1 MEEEEKFVPSDSNE
15 KKSGSKVL
23 VGIITLL
30 VIIAVV
36 AVGTYFALLKL
47 EQNSAKKA
55 VEDVFESLR
64 TGDQTTMEKYLGE
77 GESVAEDDQSFMLFF
92 KPLNY
97 NIKKVEADF
106 KNASVEVEVSNKDS
120 GKIFQNYFSK
130 IFQLSFSNA
139 LSSNY
144 SEQDLENELTAF
156 LQEQIESEEIETVTT
171 TITLKLH
178 KNGPVWEP
186 NDDDENVNQFVNA
199 VLPNFSSAMEGIQ
212 SSMGSL
218 EQ

>member
-1 MEEEEKFVPSDSNE
+1 
-15 KKSGSKVL
+15 
-23 VGIITLL
+23 
-30 VIIAVV
+30 
-36 AVGTYFALLKL
+36 
-47 EQNSAKKA
+47 
-55 VEDVFESLR
+55 
-64 TGDQTTMEKYLGE
+64 MEKYLGE